1 MEGLNGLRRRSMRA
15 IACLMLG
22 WLTTTAPPQAAAQLI
37 PRQITQPVDNAISNS
52 VDRSVD
58 SNMSKTLQSAIE
70 TGVDSK
76 LVREALSKVTQTT
89 DPLLDKILQT
99 PILPAP
105 RESLVED
112 NWRAVDHEWVALLK
126 PEQVPALGRAGVRIL
141 SVRTLATSH
150 LVLVRVLVS
159 DRDNNPAAAQALL
172 KTLGATAADR
182 NHVYDTRQGPA
193 PSRPAPSLGAN
204 PLETSGRRLAKN
216 ALIGLVDTSLN
227 HKHPA
232 FKTARVLER
241 DFVESSRPRPKAHG
255 TSIAALLVGA
265 ETGHEGLLKG
275 GRLIAAS
282 VFYQGDS
289 GATGATTAALVAALD
304 WLTAQKVQV
313 VNMSLAGPPN
323 EVLAAVIEDLWA
335 RGVVIVAAVGNDGP
349 ASRPL
354 YPAGYPTVVAVT
366 AVDRKN
372 QIYRWANQGAQVK
385 FAAWGVGE
393 SVAQDKGGYY
403 EESGTSFA
411 APIVAARLAQLMEKG
426 ATTASEA
433 VQSLIRSAEDLGPP
447 GRDDIFGYGLIRP
460 AAN

>member
-1 MEGLNGLRRRSMRA
+1 MNGLNRPQRWSA
-15 IACLMLG
+15 KAVACLMLG
-22 WLTTTAPPQAAAQLI
+22 WLAATAPPQAAAQLI
-37 PRQITQPVDNAISNS
+37 TRQITQPVENAISNS

-105 RESLVED
+105 RETLVED

-126 PEQVPALGRAGVRIL
+126 PEQVPGLGRAGVRIL

-172 KTLGATAADR
+172 KSLGATAADR

-193 PSRPAPSLGAN
+193 PSAGPIPSEAA
-204 PLETSGRRLAKN
+204 GRRLAKN

-227 HKHPA
+227 HTHPA
-232 FKTARVLER
+232 LKTARLIER

-323 EVLAAVIEDLWA
+323 EVLAAVVEDLWA

-354 YPAGYPTVVAVT
+354 YPAGYPSVVAVT

-426 ATTASEA
+426 ARTASEA